1 METFFHSLL
10 LPKKSLRLLH
20 LEVFKAC
27 FFQNPCRVSITQRID
42 ANRFDFTTLMKSF
55 DMNKHKIKCLLNRH
69 RSYDT
74 EVDRSLIGVDSLRT
88 V

>member
-20 LEVFKAC
+20 SEVLKAAL
-27 FFQNPCRVSITQRID
+27 FQNPCRVSIAQRID
-42 ANRFDFTTLMKSF
+42 ANRFDFTAFVKSF
-55 DMNKHKIKCLLNRH
+55 DMNKHEIKCLFNRH